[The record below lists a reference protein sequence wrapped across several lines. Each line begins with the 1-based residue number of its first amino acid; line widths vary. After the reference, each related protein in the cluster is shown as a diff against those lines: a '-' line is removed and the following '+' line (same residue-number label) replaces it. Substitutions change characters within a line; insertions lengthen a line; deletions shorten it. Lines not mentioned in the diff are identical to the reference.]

1 MSPRKKVSIENAFE
15 AELLRIYNRK
25 NNSVPIK
32 KREPTKLVVDE
43 FEKKVMELVKLEHER
58 DPRTIEEKE
67 RDLLGW
73 YIIRSH
79 TKVLL

>member
-15 AELLRIYNRK
+15 AELLRLYNRK

-32 KREPTKLVVDE
+32 KREPTKLHH

-73 YIIRSH
+73 YRSH

>member
-15 AELLRIYNRK
+15 AELLQLYNRK

-43 FEKKVMELVKLEHER
+43 FEQQVRELVKLEHQR

-73 YIIRSH
+73 YRSH

>member
-15 AELLRIYNRK
+15 AELLRLYNRK

-43 FEKKVMELVKLEHER
+43 FEKKVMQLVKVESNSK
-58 DPRTIEEKE
+58 PNIF
-67 RDLLGW
+67 
-73 YIIRSH
+73 
-79 TKVLL
+79 

>member
-15 AELLRIYNRK
+15 AELLRIYNSK

-43 FEKKVMELVKLEHER
+43 FEKKVRELVKLEHKR
-58 DPRTIEEKE
+58 DPRTVEEKE